1 MPDQAGGHRIIVRPG
16 TYVEA
21 NLEPRCRGAAG
32 AYNLLVGDV
41 DGRLGSGATG
51 RVIIDSGDPI
61 KGFKSY
67 DWWGPIRA
75 YSKGW
80 SKEHTA
86 ETASSLSWDRWSLRN
101 LYVTGGDAGLFF
113 DLTDKTGSAFSV
125 IVEDCVS
132 IGRAFGGGIAGTRCR
147 PGEPVVYR
155 RSYLLCLDWWG
166 DAAGAYVRAHDP
178 AMPGE
183 PDAVFEDCTLAGPD
197 NAVQIGYPTYTEIFS
212 RVRFKNCRLI
222 SLNFSQPAGT
232 PSSGIIC
239 CDIPGAHCQLDL
251 EDCTLMGY
259 KVFGISHAIGK
270 RTDPVGYSTR
280 GKVQAYVQFQQEV
293 PKGFE
298 RLGQWPVEAFD
309 ALLPLRPRGET
320 RQAAASHKLVKVPG
334 KLATNVMESTPIL
347 FRGRSLLFHSR
358 RVDTP
363 RPDLDQMYLLLAD
376 ESTGNELTR
385 FGARH
390 SLGSAF
396 VDGGRVHVF
405 AAAHSGTDWFHD
417 IDHFWSDDLVTWRQE
432 TAITRAGNE
441 HLLNSSV
448 CRDER
453 GFLMAYE
460 SNLPVSFCFKFAA
473 SADLSHWEKIPGL
486 VFQGQNHE
494 YSACPVIRY
503 IKPYYYVIY
512 LHAAIPG
519 HYGWVSF
526 LGRSR
531 DLATWELSPANP
543 ILEAGRDEGSNNSD
557 VDLIEIDGKTYVYY
571 ATGDQQTWSDLKRAV
586 YPGPMSEFFESYF
599 PPGQPTIQVD
609 ARLK

>member
-1 MPDQAGGHRIIVRPG
+1 MNHSPRLLNRSLFVLPCTLGLMGAGPPGLAPEGRRAAATLYVSGAGDNSDGSSWTKAFRTIQGALARVPDQQGGHRIIVRPG

-21 NLEPRCRGAAG
+21 NLEPKCRGAAG

-51 RVIIDSGDPI
+51 RVIIDSGDPS

-86 ETASSLSWDRWSLRN
+86 ETASSLSWDRWILRN

-113 DLTDKTGSAFSV
+113 DLTDKTGSPFSV

-132 IGRAFGGGIAGTRCR
+132 IGRAFGGGIAGSRSR
-147 PGEPVVYR
+147 SGEPVVYR

-166 DAAGAYVRAHDP
+166 DAAGAYVRAHNP
-178 AMPGE
+178 AMPAE
-183 PDAVFEDCTLAGPD
+183 PDALFEDCTLAGPD
-197 NAVQIGYPTYTEIFS
+197 NAVQIGYPTFTDIFS

-259 KVFGISHAIGK
+259 KVFGISHGIGK
-270 RTDPVGYSTR
+270 RTDPVAYSTR

-309 ALLPLRPRGET
+309 ALAPLRPRGEI
-320 RQAAASHKLVKVPG
+320 RPAAAARKLVKHPG
-334 KLATNVMESTPIL
+334 KLAPNVMESTPIL
-347 FRGRSLLFHSR
+347 LRGRSLLFHSR

-363 RPDLDQMYLLLAD
+363 RPDLDQMY
-376 ESTGNELTR
+376 
-385 FGARH
+385 
-390 SLGSAF
+390 
-396 VDGGRVHVF
+396 
-405 AAAHSGTDWFHD
+405 
-417 IDHFWSDDLVTWRQE
+417 
-432 TAITRAGNE
+432 
-441 HLLNSSV
+441 
-448 CRDER
+448 
-453 GFLMAYE
+453 
-460 SNLPVSFCFKFAA
+460 
-473 SADLSHWEKIPGL
+473 
-486 VFQGQNHE
+486 
-494 YSACPVIRY
+494 
-503 IKPYYYVIY
+503 
-512 LHAAIPG
+512 
-519 HYGWVSF
+519 
-526 LGRSR
+526 
-531 DLATWELSPANP
+531 
-543 ILEAGRDEGSNNSD
+543 
-557 VDLIEIDGKTYVYY
+557 

-586 YPGPMSEFFESYF
+586 YPGSMSEFLESYF